1 MDAAITTPARIKQ
14 VRPRKSILHWLAPY
28 LLIAPTF
35 AIIFLFTLKPTV
47 GAIHDSLFRPAR
59 LAQDPPVYV
68 GLENYFDLFDP
79 THYLGARFGRILGNT
94 ILFGVFTV
102 AIGVPLALMFA
113 MLLNRRLKR
122 MGLWR
127 FSFVYPSLLPII
139 GAASI
144 WAFIFADQVGLAAAI
159 LNMLGLEDVNWLGNP
174 NLVLWA
180 IIIIN
185 VWSQT
190 GYYMLFFLAGL
201 QGIPRDLYEAAE
213 LDGADYRQQFLYL
226 TLPLLRRTSLFV
238 LTIGFAFA
246 FQTVDQLQAL
256 TDGGPGDRS
265 NLILYFIYQNIGERR
280 NWGYVN
286 AMTILLAL
294 LVLVVT
300 VANFAFF
307 ERGGR
312 ENDR

>member
-1 MDAAITTPARIKQ
+1 MDAAVPVKNTRLRKPLLAR
-14 VRPRKSILHWLAPY
+14 LAPY

-35 AIIFLFTLKPTV
+35 VIIFLFTLKPTV

-59 LAQDPPVYV
+59 LAQDPSVYV

-79 THYLGARFGRILGNT
+79 MHHIGGRFGRVLGNT
-94 ILFGVFTV
+94 ILFGIFTV

-113 MLLNRRLKR
+113 MLLNRRLR
-122 MGLWR
+122 VMGFWR
-127 FSFVYPSLLPII
+127 FSFVYPSLLPVI

-144 WAFIFADQVGLAAAI
+144 WAFIFADQVGLAAAV
-159 LNMLGLEDVNWLGNP
+159 LRMLGWEDVNWLGNP

-201 QGIPRDLYEAAE
+201 QGIPRDLYEAAD
-213 LDGADYRQQFLYL
+213 LDGASARQQFVYL
-226 TLPLLRRTSLFV
+226 TLPLLRRTTLFV

-286 AMTILLAL
+286 AMTILLAV
-294 LVLVVT
+294 LVLIVT

-312 ENDR
+312 EHDR